1 MPQPAPSDASA
12 PSARPECRHGNT
24 FVGLYG
30 EPLHM
35 ICQCAPDPAA
45 VREHAALRAKG
56 WFLGVPKQGE
66 YNGKSQKA
74 EY

>member
-1 MPQPAPSDASA
+1 MSQQAQRDAAAPG
-12 PSARPECRHGNT
+12 ARPECKHGNT

-30 EPLHM
+30 ETLHM

-56 WFLGVPKQGE
+56 WFLDVPKRGE
-66 YNGKSQKA
+66 DSGKSQKA
-74 EY
+74 ED